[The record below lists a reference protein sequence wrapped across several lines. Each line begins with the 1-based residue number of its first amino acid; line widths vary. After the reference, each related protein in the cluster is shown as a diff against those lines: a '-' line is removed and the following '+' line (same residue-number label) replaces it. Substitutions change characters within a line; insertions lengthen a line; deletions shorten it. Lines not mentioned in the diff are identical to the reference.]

1 MIRKIAQIGIF
12 GLLLSTATISNAQ
25 IKKEKIADRD
35 FDNYAYVNA
44 IEIYERMAEK
54 GYINSSILENL
65 ANAYYFNGKFVDAN
79 KWYTELFEGNYPD
92 KDISKIPSEY
102 YYRYAQ
108 TLKTVGN
115 YAKSNSIMNKFAE
128 LEAND
133 SRTLL
138 FEKHKNYKEAID
150 ARAGRF
156 VLTDLKINSIYSDYG
171 GTIYDNQ
178 FVFTS
183 ARNTEDVS
191 KNKIHSWTSES
202 FTTLYSSKIL
212 PNGTFEK
219 PVLFDK
225 NMDSHVNEASAIFTK
240 DGNTM
245 YFTRNNAK
253 SNGRSKQNKQDNT
266 SVLKIYKATRQE
278 NGSWSNVTSLSIN
291 SDDFNTAHPALT
303 PDEKWLYFASDR
315 NGTYG
320 QADIFRVGL
329 LDQGQLG
336 PVENLGKVINTSGR
350 ETFPFISSNNELY
363 FASDGHPGLGGLDVF
378 VSKIYPDGSFGPVI
392 NMSEPIN
399 TGYDDFAFYYDP
411 KLKKGFV
418 SSNRPGGVGSDDIYF
433 VEAKQCE
440 GNLQGKV
447 YDVDT
452 KEVLSNAMLVIA
464 DAMYQTQ
471 DTIYSDIKGHY
482 ITSLLD
488 CGNKYRIKAVL
499 KGYNTVELSTV
510 LSEDPAKRIVDIPM
524 EKTQKQ
530 IGVNDDLFKTLKLE
544 PIYFDFDKSNIRP
557 DAALELMKIVEV
569 MKQYPT
575 MTIDVRSHT
584 DSRGD
589 DAYNLALSDRRVK
602 STIKWMTEHGIA
614 PDRLTGRGYG
624 ETQLLNNCSNG
635 VPCKANEHQIN
646 RRSEFIITKM

>member
-1 MIRKIAQIGIF
+1 MLSIA
-12 GLLLSTATISNAQ
+12 TMANAQ
-25 IKKEKIADRD
+25 IKKEKIADKD

-44 IEIYERMAEK
+44 IEIYERMADK
-54 GYINSSILENL
+54 GYINTSILENL
-65 ANAYYFNGKFVDAN
+65 ANAYYFNGKFAEAN
-79 KWYTELFEGNYPD
+79 KWYRELFEGTYPH
-92 KDISKIPSEY
+92 KDLNKIPSEY

-108 TLKTVGN
+108 TLKTVGDYN
-115 YAKSNSIMNKFAE
+115 KSNNIMNKFAE

-138 FEKHKNYKEAID
+138 FEKNKNYKETIE

-156 VLTDLKINSIYSDYG
+156 ELTNLKINSAYSDYG
-171 GTIYDNQ
+171 GTIYGDQ

-183 ARNTEDVS
+183 ARNTEDAS
-191 KNKIHSWTSES
+191 KSQIHSWTNQS

-212 PNGTFEK
+212 PNGAFEK

-225 NMDSHVNEASAIFTK
+225 KMDSHVNEASAVFTK

-253 SNGRSKQNKQDNT
+253 SNGRSKQNKQDT
-266 SVLKIYKATRQE
+266 SVLKIYKATKQE
-278 NGSWSNVTSLSIN
+278 NGTWGNVIALAIN
-291 SDDFNTAHPALT
+291 SDDYNTAHPALT

-315 NGTYG
+315 DGTYG
-320 QADIFRVGL
+320 QADLFRVGL

-350 ETFPFISSNNELY
+350 ETFPFISSNYELY

-378 VSKIYPDGSFGPVI
+378 VSKIYPDGSFGPVV

-399 TGYDDFAFYYDP
+399 TGYDDFAFYFDP
-411 KLKKGFV
+411 KLKRGFV
-418 SSNRPGGVGSDDIYF
+418 SSNRPGGIGSDDIYF
-433 VEAKQCE
+433 VEATQCQ
-440 GNLQGKV
+440 GNLKGKV
-447 YDVDT
+447 FDVDT
-452 KEVLSNAMLVIA
+452 NEILANAMLIIS

-471 DTIYSDIKGHY
+471 DTIYSDSKGNY

-488 CGNKYRIKAVL
+488 CGNKYRIKAVVE
-499 KGYNTVELSTV
+499 GYNTVEISTI
-510 LSEDPAKRIVDIPM
+510 LSEDPAKRIVDVPM
-524 EKTQKQ
+524 EKTQKP
-530 IGVNDDLFKTLKLE
+530 IGINDDLFKTLKLE

-584 DSRGD
+584 DSRGN

-624 ETQLLNNCSNG
+624 ETQLLNKCSNG
-635 VPCKANEHQIN
+635 VPCTPAEHQLN

>member
-225 NMDSHVNEASAIFTK
+225 NMDSYVNEASAIFTK

-471 DTIYSDIKGHY
+471 DTIYSDIKGYY